1 MDVVFTHCAGLDV
14 HKKSVTAC
22 RLVSDSTGQTPEG
35 VAELRTFGTM
45 TRELLALA
53 DWLVEAGVTHSAME
67 STGEYTPPKIL
78 PKRYWS
84 GNMAFR

>member
-22 RLVSDSTGQTPEG
+22 RLVSDPTGQQAEG
-35 VAELRTFGTM
+35 IAELQTFGTI

-53 DWLVEAGVTHSAME
+53 DWLAEAGITHITIE
-67 STGEYTPPKIL
+67 STGEYTPPGIL
-78 PKRYWS
+78 PIV
-84 GNMAFR
+84 GGTV